1 MPRQKRRFAEG
12 DHINWAC
19 STWSGD
25 LPQHQRS
32 PSFHRGGS
40 SEGQFDWTSNVT
52 NDPAEPNALAG
63 LGPDSPEA
71 STGSSDAKAA
81 LPLSIDL
88 VDPSNEFLLT
98 YFSHHIAPQMV
109 VMDDKYNGWRYLI
122 LPFALS
128 DKMVMDAVLAVSA
141 FHLSHKTRGTLSV
154 RPDKLYAKAILG
166 LQSRSSLNEYDM
178 LTKQSIFVAIIT
190 LLVGVMVN
198 GCSDF
203 PILFNMLQS
212 ALDAVGG
219 EGGLGNGDMT
229 DFLLRQIRKF
239 RVYAAPLLSE
249 EAGVRSIVA
258 HAKESFDCLH
268 YNGNLHPDHALTFYL
283 NAYLR
288 QQAYD
293 IYLERALTGPHG
305 TLDPGKIE
313 RFKETL
319 ELFPEGS
326 LGEHSLILD
335 LSYLSG
341 AEDGPQSLIKGAQIP
356 DRAPFDAEKHVNFK
370 FPQRIITMKDIG
382 LEGVGITSTAIS
394 EPFTL
399 FTVEAIRQMRAEIFS
414 RQVLEKYQV
423 GSDLATN
430 MIRAGIELVPAM
442 DVDIGHVN
450 ISVRDDA
457 ATTSAPDS
465 DADDKVAFEWHSDSY
480 TFVCVTMLSDCA
492 GMIGG
497 ETVIRTGTG
506 KVLKFR
512 GPAMGTAVI
521 MQGRYIEH
529 QALEA
534 FGGRERISMVTSLR
548 PKSPFVRDETSIRPL
563 LPITPRN
570 TLYYQYVE
578 YRLENLEERVRHQLK
593 VIRQQKKANRD
604 FDVASARKFLL
615 EERDFIDAI
624 LEEQED
630 S

>member
-1 MPRQKRRFAEG
+1 MPRQKRRYVPKVKGCYECSQRRIHCDRVQPHCGKCASRGILCSGLGIRYRFRDGGNQGKIAWQDG
-12 DHINWAC
+12 D
-19 STWSGD
+19 SPQGGTWSGD

-71 STGSSDAKAA
+71 STGSSDAMAA

-305 TLDPGKIE
+305 TLDPEKIE

-326 LGEHSLILD
+326 LGEHSLVWPTFIAA
-335 LSYLSG
+335 S
-341 AEDGPQSLIKGAQIP
+341 ESLK
-356 DRAPFDAEKHVNFK
+356 DEHRLYFK
-370 FPQRIITMKDIG
+370 QF
-382 LEGVGITSTAIS
+382 
-394 EPFTL
+394 
-399 FTVEAIRQMRAEIFS
+399 
-414 RQVLEKYQV
+414 LEKQFHRN
-423 GSDLATN
+423 GFLNLQQALILLEKIWARS
-430 MIRAGIELVPAM
+430 
-442 DVDIGHVN
+442 
-450 ISVRDDA
+450 
-457 ATTSAPDS
+457 
-465 DADDKVAFEWHSDSY
+465 SY
-480 TFVCVTMLSDCA
+480 TNW
-492 GMIGG
+492 
-497 ETVIRTGTG
+497 
-506 KVLKFR
+506 
-512 GPAMGTAVI
+512 PA
-521 MQGRYIEH
+521 
-529 QALEA
+529 
-534 FGGRERISMVTSLR
+534 
-548 PKSPFVRDETSIRPL
+548 L
-563 LPITPRN
+563 LPEPR
-570 TLYYQYVE
+570 V
-578 YRLENLEERVRHQLK
+578 
-593 VIRQQKKANRD
+593 
-604 FDVASARKFLL
+604 
-615 EERDFIDAI
+615 FIM
-624 LEEQED
+624 
-630 S
+630 